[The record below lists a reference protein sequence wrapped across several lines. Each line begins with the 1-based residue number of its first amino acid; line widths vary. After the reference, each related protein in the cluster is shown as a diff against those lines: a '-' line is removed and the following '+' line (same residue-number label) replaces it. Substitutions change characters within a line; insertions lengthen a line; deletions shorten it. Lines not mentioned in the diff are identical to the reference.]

1 VAQVYPELVVR
12 SERGEVQSVKYEALI
27 PMLLNEVQRQRAQ
40 NAALEARLARLE
52 AAIGATTMAS
62 R

>member
-12 SERGEVQSVKYEALI
+12 SETGAEMSVKYEELI
-27 PMLLNEVQRQRAQ
+27 PMQLNEVQRQRAQ
-40 NAALEARLARLE
+40 DAALEARLARLE
-52 AAIGATTMAS
+52 AAVGATTMAS

>member
-1 VAQVYPELVVR
+1 VAQVYPELVVP
-12 SERGEVQSVKYEALI
+12 SEKGAVQSVKYEELI

-40 NAALEARLARLE
+40 NATLEARLARLE
-52 AAIGATTMAS
+52 AAVGATTMAG